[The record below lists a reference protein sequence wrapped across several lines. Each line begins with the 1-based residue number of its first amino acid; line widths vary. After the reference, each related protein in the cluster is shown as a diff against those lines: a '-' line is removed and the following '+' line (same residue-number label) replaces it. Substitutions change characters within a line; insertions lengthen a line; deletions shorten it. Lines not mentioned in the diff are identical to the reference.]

1 MNKKIEEFVQPE
13 ISVVSTCDIQ
23 LNIVTMSS
31 VGDSGNT
38 GTGGFGE
45 GGDGEGGDGEDDD
58 L

>member
-23 LNIVTMSS
+23 LNIVTMSG
-31 VGDSGNT
+31 VGNNGNT
-38 GTGGFGE
+38 GGG
-45 GGDGEGGDGEDDD
+45 GGDDGEDEE

>member
-23 LNIVTMSS
+23 LNIVTMS
-31 VGDSGNT
+31 GGLGGNGNT
-38 GTGGFGE
+38 GGG
-45 GGDGEGGDGEDDD
+45 GGDDGEDEE

>member
-31 VGDSGNT
+31 EGGSGNT
-38 GTGGFGE
+38 GGSG
-45 GGDGEGGDGEDDD
+45 GGDGEDEGEE

>member
-23 LNIVTMSS
+23 LNIVTMS
-31 VGDSGNT
+31 NT
-38 GTGGFGE
+38 GGSDNTGGGGFE
-45 GGDGEGGDGEDDD
+45 GGGDEEDGEA